1 MDITTDP
8 INVSNL
14 IKDKKSKFRETIKSM
29 IKKPA
34 NPKGLQT
41 VSPLVG
47 SSHPS
52 ILGTAADYL
61 IRFKTEIINPPELKK
76 NPHPWVA
83 ESMSKSFGGHG
94 LDIIQEAKTN
104 LATAIQQGI
113 LSDNLISSA
122 LKLARLEGM
131 FWSRQIRPLD
141 NGISSADLKDLRS
154 IVDKADAK
162 TLTAKNQFYLN
173 PIFGFATPTFNIGAD
188 GDIIIDDMLI
198 DIKTYKDPKVSWN
211 DFCQLICYMIL
222 MQIHKMI
229 GNPEIE
235 NFGEVS
241 KIGLYFTRHNFFWII
256 NFFDLISQDEF
267 KTVAMQFY
275 ETSGY
280 RS

>member
-1 MDITTDP
+1 
-8 INVSNL
+8 
-14 IKDKKSKFRETIKSM
+14 M

-61 IRFKTEIINPPELKK
+61 IRFKTEIINLPELKK
-76 NPHPWVA
+76 IPI
-83 ESMSKSFGGHG
+83 HG
-94 LDIIQEAKTN
+94 L
-104 LATAIQQGI
+104 
-113 LSDNLISSA
+113 
-122 LKLARLEGM
+122 R
-131 FWSRQIRPLD
+131 
-141 NGISSADLKDLRS
+141 
-154 IVDKADAK
+154 KAC
-162 TLTAKNQFYLN
+162 LN
-173 PIFGFATPTFNIGAD
+173 PSVVMD
-188 GDIIIDDMLI
+188 
-198 DIKTYKDPKVSWN
+198 Y
-211 DFCQLICYMIL
+211 CYMIL